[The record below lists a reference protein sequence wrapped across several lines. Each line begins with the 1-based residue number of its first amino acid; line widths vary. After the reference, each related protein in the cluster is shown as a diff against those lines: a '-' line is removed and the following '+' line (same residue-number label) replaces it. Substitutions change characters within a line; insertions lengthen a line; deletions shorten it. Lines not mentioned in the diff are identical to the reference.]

1 VTDESKH
8 SMRPSSWSGWSVVG
22 RDRARRAKLSTGP
35 SIGVARGRSK
45 AAVEHVNKQ
54 PDEQQQVV
62 AALLSRVTQLEVGIV
77 VAEQKR
83 QATEAELK
91 QSLTEVR
98 FELRRLQESHES
110 AVHAVKELREEVHQ
124 LRIKNVAD
132 DSDEQH
138 RHFHELGVRNTP
150 ASTASRGRAST
161 DPWT

>member
-1 VTDESKH
+1 MGGDVTDESKH

-98 FELRRLQESHES
+98 FELRRLQESQEQKRQATEAELKQSLTEVRFELRRLQESHES

-124 LRIKNVAD
+124 
-132 DSDEQH
+132 
-138 RHFHELGVRNTP
+138 
-150 ASTASRGRAST
+150 
-161 DPWT
+161 